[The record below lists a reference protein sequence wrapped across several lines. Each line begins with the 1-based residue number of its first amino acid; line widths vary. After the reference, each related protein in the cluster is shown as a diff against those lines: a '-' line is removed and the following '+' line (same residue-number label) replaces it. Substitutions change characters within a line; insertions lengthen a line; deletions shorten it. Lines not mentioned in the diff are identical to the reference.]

1 MRLAHLIIPGL
12 ALSCAPLAAEQGLML
27 PSGMQA
33 TPLPV
38 IWDEDAAVLRLRYI
52 VPDLGAQGARHDDGA
67 HDDMQWL
74 CDSAL
79 AHFEAEL
86 GDLPAQGWTGAAVTL
101 MDREVVFG
109 TVDSSAFQLF
119 EWFQFAQGAC
129 LLDLDIYDE
138 D

>member
-1 MRLAHLIIPGL
+1 MRLVQLIIPGL
-12 ALSCAPLAAEQGLML
+12 ALLCAPLSAEPGLTL
-27 PSGMQA
+27 PSGAQA
-33 TPLPV
+33 APLPV
-38 IWDEDAAVLRLRYI
+38 IWDEDAAILRLRYI
-52 VPDLGAQGARHDDGA
+52 VPALDADSAMREEEA

-74 CDSAL
+74 CNTAL
-79 AHFEAEL
+79 AKFEAEL

-119 EWFQFAQGAC
+119 EWFQFAQGSC
-129 LLDLDIYDE
+129 TLDLDIYDE